1 MISRHAKILIRRLL
15 EKLEGTRAR
24 WQSRPG
30 FMDTATHLT
39 SRLRKPG
46 LWLGQASAGKGSS
59 PLRQYF
65 PTIVV
70 AVLGIAITI
79 LASRQVNSW
88 ETQKVTTAFRVAA
101 SDRILVVQRELE
113 HTLAMIQDIANFF
126 DASPNIGR
134 REFRKFVE
142 PAIKRYSGI
151 QVLGWIPRVEEAQ
164 KAAFIEAARMSFPP
178 FDILEM
184 GADGQITE
192 ASGRSEYFP
201 ILYVQPY
208 KNNREL
214 LGLDM
219 GVDPLFFPLLRQ
231 AALSG
236 EVQVVE
242 RVATQP
248 GSNGE
253 SAFVVAVPVYYKADP
268 GFDESSGTEVVV
280 TDQLRG
286 FAFGIFR
293 IGETVELALRSL
305 SAAGIDIR
313 FYRESDGN
321 RELLYQ
327 HNSRVVTSS
336 VSDITGTNDH
346 RMDFQQQMTIGNQHW
361 EVEGTA
367 VPGRFETDFWS
378 GWIVLMGGIA
388 FVALLTIY
396 IATLVGAAEKV
407 RRLVDQRTLQLRD
420 LVGKLNREIIERKNA
435 ETKLQNLNDDL
446 EYRVAI
452 RTSEA
457 NRRAEDLEQFAYVTS
472 HDLKAPLRAI
482 ANLAEW
488 ISEDLKE
495 KLDEDS
501 QEQLHLLKDRV
512 RRMHGLIEG
521 LLEYSRVGRTEGSYS
536 EVDCSKLLDEIIDS
550 LSPPP
555 SFSIEVQQG
564 MPVFRTDRLQLGQ
577 VFSNLISNSLK
588 HYRGNKGK
596 IKITVKEQDGFYQFE
611 VLDNGPGIAR
621 EYHEKIFKMFQV
633 LEASDYGSNTG
644 IGLALVKKIVQ
655 EQGGTITLKSKVG
668 KGARFR
674 FTWPKSPG

>member
-1 MISRHAKILIRRLL
+1 MISRRANILISRFL
-15 EKLEGTRAR
+15 EKLQDTRAR
-24 WQSRPG
+24 YRSRPE

-39 SRLRKPG
+39 SRLQKPG
-46 LWLGQASAGKGSS
+46 LWFGQASAGKSS
-59 PLRQYF
+59 ALRQYF
-65 PTIVV
+65 PTVLV
-70 AVLGIAITI
+70 ALLGIAITI

-101 SDRILVVQRELE
+101 SDRILVVQREVE

-151 QVLGWIPRVEEAQ
+151 EVLGWIPRVEEAQ
-164 KAAFIEAARMSFPP
+164 KAAFIEAARASFPP

-192 ASGRSEYFP
+192 ASGRREYFP
-201 ILYVQPY
+201 VLYVQPY

-219 GVDPLFFPLLRQ
+219 GVNPLFFPLLRQ

-242 RVATQP
+242 RVTTQA

-253 SAFVVAVPVYYKADP
+253 SAFVVAVPVYYKTDQQ
-268 GFDESSGTEVVV
+268 GFDESSDMEAVV

-286 FAFGIFR
+286 FAFGIFS

-305 SAAGIDIR
+305 SAAGINIR
-313 FYRESDGN
+313 FYRESAGN

-327 HNSRVVTSS
+327 HNSRVLPPS
-336 VSDITGTNDH
+336 VSGITGADDD
-346 RMDFQQQMTIGNQHW
+346 RMDFQQQMIIGNQHW

-378 GWIVLMGGIA
+378 GWIIMMGGIA

-435 ETKLQNLNDDL
+435 EAELQNLNDDL
-446 EYRVAI
+446 EYWVAI

-488 ISEDLKE
+488 IGEDLKG

-501 QEQLHLLKDRV
+501 QEQLNLLKDRV

-536 EVDCSKLLDEIIDS
+536 EVDCGKLLDEIIDS

-555 SFSIEVQQG
+555 SFKIEVQED
-564 MPVFRTDRLQLGQ
+564 MPVFRADRLQLGQ

-588 HYRGNKGK
+588 HYRGNKGR

-621 EYHEKIFKMFQV
+621 EYHEKVFKMFQV
-633 LEASDYGSNTG
+633 LETSDYGSNTG

-674 FTWPKSPG
+674 FTWPKAPS